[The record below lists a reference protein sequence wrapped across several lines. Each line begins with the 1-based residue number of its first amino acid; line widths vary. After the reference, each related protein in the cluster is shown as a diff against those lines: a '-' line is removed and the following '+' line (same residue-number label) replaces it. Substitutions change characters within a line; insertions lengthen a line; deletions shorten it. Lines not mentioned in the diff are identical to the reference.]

1 MNGLNRLRI
10 GDTQPVPEEQGEEA
24 ESLLRTPLVSD
35 NRNHNQSQRKESEQ
49 ERDGWWKSPRVS
61 KSGGRTSWT
70 VVPICDS
77 WFRMPSA
84 ACFTEW
90 RGSGGH
96 GIHLCGTLEVLPS
109 RGNTKLMETEEMLH
123 LGSQTGTHSNV
134 SGARGVMN

>member
-1 MNGLNRLRI
+1 MNELNRLRI

-61 KSGGRTSWT
+61 KSGDRTSWT

-77 WFRMPSA
+77 WFRMSSD

-96 GIHLCGTLEVLPS
+96 GIHFCGTLEVLPS
-109 RGNTKLMETEEMLH
+109 RGNTRLMETEKRCYIWSPK
-123 LGSQTGTHSNV
+123 LGHTATFLGLE
-134 SGARGVMN
+134 G